1 MVIGVPSFTAW
12 LLLAAMM
19 LGVALY
25 VREHGLRVG
34 LGLAVRF
41 EPEPT
46 PGAMTVTVVG
56 ESDTHVGAA
65 AVVTRL
71 ARLATSDEL
80 VVVYGSDEPRAD
92 VLVAGLRYRLPRY
105 SVESV
110 DVRPPVSAHGPL
122 AARLGGF
129 VEAGTLAI
137 AVTPTED
144 LLGVTAELSSYLR
157 ADRVLRLSYS
167 PANGA
172 DLHEV
177 WTRNDTLG

>member
-1 MVIGVPSFTAW
+1 
-12 LLLAAMM
+12 
-19 LGVALY
+19 
-25 VREHGLRVG
+25 

-46 PGAMTVTVVG
+46 PAAMTVTVVG
-56 ESDTHVGAA
+56 ESDAHVDAA

-80 VVVYGSDEPRAD
+80 VVIYGSDEPRMSVD

-110 DVRPPVSAHGPL
+110 DVRPPVSAHDPL

-137 AVTPTED
+137 AVTPTVD
-144 LLGVTAELSSYLR
+144 LLGVTAELSSYLH
-157 ADRVLRLSYS
+157 ADRVLMLSYS
-167 PANGA
+167 PATGA

-177 WTRNDTLG
+177 WTRNDTV